1 MSYKLAHYSMFLG
14 FGFRIYVLKKI
25 PMTTPTSSIA
35 YFSKPGAQNTEETLR
50 LAKERA
56 DSLSVR
62 NIVVASSTGK
72 TGVLASEIFHG
83 YNLVVVTH
91 VTGFNEP
98 NVQRLTPENR
108 RIIEEK
114 GGRII
119 TAGHAFGGLGRAIN
133 RKFNAIQVDEII
145 ANVLRLFG
153 QGTKVACEVCCM
165 AVDAGLVRTDELAV
179 GIGGSGGGADTALV
193 LSPSNTHTFF
203 NMRINEVICKPGKFN

>member
-1 MSYKLAHYSMFLG
+1 
-14 FGFRIYVLKKI
+14 
-25 PMTTPTSSIA
+25 MTASISNIV

-72 TGVLASEIFHG
+72 TGAIASKIFHG

-98 NVQRLTPENR
+98 NLQRLTPENR
-108 RIIEEK
+108 HAIEED

-119 TAGHAFGGLGRAIN
+119 TAAHAFGGLGRAIN
-133 RKFNAIQVDEII
+133 RKFNTIQIDEII

-165 AVDAGLVRTDELAV
+165 AVDAGLIRTDEPAI

-203 NMRINEVICKPGKFN
+203 NTRINEVICKPGKLN